1 MKFTLRFFLV
11 LLSFSSF
18 LNLRAQKV
26 EIEKRIS
33 FNDFPARATEYLKD
47 SFPDIEDIRYYK
59 EANSNGISYEA
70 KFNYSGTL
78 YSVEFGTNGEWLD
91 TESVIDNKTLDNNLQ
106 TNVDHYLD
114 NRFSSWKI
122 KKLQKQRSASGIS
135 YEAVI
140 KGRKNGKPEFYEF
153 LFDSKGNYLQDE
165 IIIFE
170 NLSNEF

>member
-1 MKFTLRFFLV
+1 MKFTLKFFLV
-11 LLSFSSF
+11 LLCFLSF

-33 FNDFPARATEYLKD
+33 FNDFPPSATEYLKD

-59 EANSNGISYEA
+59 EANSTSVSFEA

-78 YSVEFGTNGEWLD
+78 YSVEFNTNGEWLD
-91 TESVIDNKTLDNNLQ
+91 TESIISVKTLDNNVL
-106 TNVDHYLD
+106 TSISDYLD
-114 NRFSSWKI
+114 KRFSSWKI
-122 KKLQKQRSASGIS
+122 KKLQKQRSSSGFR

-140 KGRKNGKPEFYEF
+140 KGSKNGKPDFFEF
-153 LFDSKGNYLQDE
+153 LFDSEGNYLQDE

-170 NLSNEF
+170 TLSNEF